1 MASSRRIE
9 DWSQVGQQA
18 FLVLDAAR
26 EVRVDW
32 SANSFTLDAADALVE
47 DEINLFVLDAS
58 ENEFAIDVSGPDARA
73 GGDLY
78 DESNDAILDEWGG
91 AVIAA

>member
-9 DWSQVGQQA
+9 DWAQAGQQA

-26 EVRVDW
+26 EFRVDW
-32 SANSFTLDAADALVE
+32 SANNFALDAGDVLAE
-47 DEINLFVLDAS
+47 DKINLFALDVS
-58 ENEFAIDVSGPDARA
+58 ENAFAIDVSGPDARA

-78 DESNDAILDEWGG
+78 DESDEAILDEWGG